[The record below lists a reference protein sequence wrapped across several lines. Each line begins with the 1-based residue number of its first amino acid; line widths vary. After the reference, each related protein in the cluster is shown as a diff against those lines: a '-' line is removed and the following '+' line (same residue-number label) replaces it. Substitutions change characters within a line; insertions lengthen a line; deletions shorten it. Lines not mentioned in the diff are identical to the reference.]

1 MHKPNLYRPP
11 PPPPR
16 PKALSVDPLV
26 VLSSSPTVLA
36 AQAAQPMAPEELTDL
51 GDEDM
56 ESWASGGTRI
66 IPKPAAPALTMT
78 SPPQSSGAPRTVPQ
92 SGGAPR
98 TMPQSVGAPLTTPQ
112 GPLPS
117 YYPVAFSTAPPPKKS
132 NAAIW
137 VALAGVVVLAFGVM
151 AAVAGFF
158 IYRAHQEAEAALLA
172 TTATVTQPETEAP
185 TETTPT
191 PSATSTSTY
200 TSDVRVAPERTT
212 AVAATKPPSVS
223 ASRVPNASGS
233 LRTFAIATGRPV
245 YVDGH
250 EVGKIATACGR
261 HFVVVGIGKGK
272 LVDIPCTG
280 TPITVG
286 TPDGS

>member
-1 MHKPNLYRPP
+1 
-11 PPPPR
+11 
-16 PKALSVDPLV
+16 
-26 VLSSSPTVLA
+26 
-36 AQAAQPMAPEELTDL
+36 MAPEELTDL

-56 ESWASGGTRI
+56 ESWAAGGTRI
-66 IPKPAAPALTMT
+66 IAKPAPPALTIEMEAT
-78 SPPQSSGAPRTVPQ
+78 PPSGGAPLTTPQSSGAPLT
-92 SGGAPR
+92 
-98 TMPQSVGAPLTTPQ
+98 TPQSVGAPLTTPQ
-112 GPLPS
+112 GPHPA
-117 YYPVAFSTAPPPKKS
+117 YYPVAFSTAPAPKKS
-132 NAAIW
+132 NAAVW
-137 VALAGVVVLAFGVM
+137 VALAGVVVLALGVM

-172 TTATVTQPETEAP
+172 STTATVSQPETEAP
-185 TETTPT
+185 TTTATETAAPT
-191 PSATSTSTY
+191 PSATSTHAP
-200 TSDVRVAPERTT
+200 DLRIAPERT
-212 AVAATKPPSVS
+212 AVATTKPPPLST
-223 ASRVPNASGS
+223 SRPPNASGS

-250 EVGKIATACGR
+250 EVGVGGSKITTSCGR